1 MKDYQRGK
9 IYKIYSSHTD
19 QVYIGSTVEPYI
31 SNRFSSHR
39 CGYKTWLNGGQKK
52 WVWEK
57 KPYCSSYEII
67 KYGDAQIE
75 LVENYPCNLLT
86 ELIRREIYYIHMFKS
101 VNAQKYVAIQAKILK
116 TEHDRVVKNKEDVL
130 DDIRPKR
137 IIERTKLQREKNKKE
152 KIRLKLVRV
161 EMKRQ
166 YDKAIFIESRRKILK
181 QFIHN
186 RMTFLKILFP

>member
-9 IYKIYSSHTD
+9 IYKIYSSYTD
-19 QVYIGSTVEPYI
+19 KVYIGSTIEPYI
-31 SNRFSSHR
+31 SNRFSKHR
-39 CGYKTWLNGGQKK
+39 SKYKTWVNG
-52 WVWEK
+52 EN

-75 LVENYPCNLLT
+75 LVENYPCNLPS
-86 ELIRREIYYIHMFKS
+86 ELLRREIYYIHKFKS
-101 VNAQKYVAIQAKILK
+101 VNSQKYVAIQAKILEA
-116 TEHDRVVKNKEDVL
+116 EHDRVVKNKEDVL

-137 IIERTKLQREKNKKE
+137 IIERTKLQREKNKNE

-166 YDKAIFIESRRKILK
+166 YDEAIFIESRRKILK

>member
-1 MKDYQRGK
+1 MKDYQLGK

-19 QVYIGSTVEPYI
+19 KVYIGSTVEPYI
-31 SNRFSSHR
+31 SNRFSKHR
-39 CGYKTWLNGGQKK
+39 SNYKTCLNGGQK
-52 WVWEK
+52 
-57 KPYCSSYEII
+57 YCSSYEII

-75 LVENYPCNLLT
+75 LVENYPCNSSS
-86 ELIRREIYYIHMFKS
+86 ELIRREIYHIHRFKS
-101 VNAQKYVAIQAKILK
+101 VNSQKYVAIQAKILK
-116 TEHDRVVKNKEDVL
+116 AEHDIVVKNKEDIL

-181 QFIHN
+181 EFIHN
-186 RMTFLKILFP
+186 RMMFLKILFP